1 MPRFHGRIQRAET
14 TPSLL
19 QPPAGASPHQFPSWN
34 QSSSLLNLGGALRAI
49 ATRRAHFPRFI
60 YLRVFWKGAGGGRER
75 GTSAS
80 QGSSWERRPKNP
92 TGTGSTPAAPLGGE
106 GRWREDEGRR
116 EHQELHPSCST
127 RAGWQL
133 QQTPKP
139 TRTDV
144 SWFHTGRGPSDPG
157 PEPFLRSP
165 PQNPAC
171 HAARGFSLFTE
182 SRSGLGRKGP

>member
-92 TGTGSTPAAPLGGE
+92 TGTGSTPAAPLGVGGQME
-106 GRWREDEGRR
+106 GGRR
-116 EHQELHPSCST
+116 TKGAPRTSSKLLNTGGLATSANPKTHPHRCF
-127 RAGWQL
+127 L
-133 QQTPKP
+133 
-139 TRTDV
+139 V
-144 SWFHTGRGPSDPG
+144 SHRPR
-157 PEPFLRSP
+157 PE
-165 PQNPAC
+165 
-171 HAARGFSLFTE
+171 
-182 SRSGLGRKGP
+182 